1 MFMADE
7 KDLLLMAL
15 LDERA
20 KHKDKI
26 STTGDLAMM
35 EMCDRLVER
44 IRHNGWMPATDAV
57 PEDSGDILMIDEGET
72 VVGYYLSYSKA
83 WFRCGQYGSDDI
95 QVTPE
100 YWMPIPRA
108 PRKESWA

>member
-1 MFMADE
+1 MFMVDE

-15 LDERA
+15 LDER
-20 KHKDKI
+20 KKLKDAL

-35 EMCDRLVER
+35 EACDRLVER
-44 IRHNGWMPATDAV
+44 VEHNGWIPAAQFA

-83 WFRCGQYGSDDI
+83 WFRCGQCGSDDI